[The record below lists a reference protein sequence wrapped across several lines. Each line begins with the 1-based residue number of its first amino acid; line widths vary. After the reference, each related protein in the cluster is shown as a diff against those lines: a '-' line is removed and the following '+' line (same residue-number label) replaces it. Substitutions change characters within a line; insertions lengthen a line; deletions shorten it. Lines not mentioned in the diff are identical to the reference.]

1 MPHKRAKRSL
11 RLATSKEKGYNLAPS
26 ITDDTPRNAS
36 RVLNAWKVQ
45 SRFRDSGKTSS
56 EDTGERRKRKRT
68 VKPDSTQ
75 DDNKASVDQKAKDDV
90 GRSSENG
97 DGERGKR
104 VKLSEE
110 DRGDGRGGEGG
121 KGKVQIPKIG
131 HHETL
136 GEYNR
141 RIESLLRPGVTQAMK
156 IAQRSL
162 TNIST
167 KPSKS
172 LNSKNTSSKSDEEIS
187 NHPSLS
193 SDPIP
198 VKEFPMAARRRF
210 NDIVQAPPSLPR
222 LRQSSSMNYHDSDSG
237 SKLGQKLRKTNSGD
251 GSNMGQKSRR
261 LHSDTGSNIRQKRES
276 DSGISSVTG
285 LKTREMIK
293 STSTKLIPQNKTTKN
308 RNSESIE
315 IANKVMRDNKINSH
329 SIEHDNPRKSINRN
343 VTLNNSRDKGESTN
357 SEKKKNKQSMIKV
370 GYTTGRIPL
379 SLAQQRILGE
389 ERERVVKLYREM
401 KVSRERLRVESLQGS
416 KNV

>member
-1 MPHKRAKRSL
+1 MLQLSTSSMLAISAHLAVSL
-11 RLATSKEKGYNLAPS
+11 LTRPTPIGFDPFPPPTAASPCSTSKEKGYNLAPS

-45 SRFRDSGKTSS
+45 SRFREMGKTSS

-68 VKPDSTQ
+68 VRFDFTQ
-75 DDNKASVDQKAKDDV
+75 DDKEKSVEEKAKDDL
-90 GRSSENG
+90 GRLSEVG
-97 DGERGKR
+97 DGEKGKR
-104 VKLSEE
+104 VKLSEG
-110 DRGDGRGGEGG
+110 DRGDGGGGGGEGG

-156 IAQRSL
+156 IAQRKGEGEAETERGRGRQREREEAPSNQLKLISRSL

-222 LRQSSSMNYHDSDSG
+222 LRQSSSMNYHDSDTG
-237 SKLGQKLRKTNSGD
+237 SNMGQKSRLLSSET

-276 DSGISSVTG
+276 DSGISSKV
-285 LKTREMIK
+285 LK
-293 STSTKLIPQNKTTKN
+293 STTWPGTGK
-308 RNSESIE
+308 E
-315 IANKVMRDNKINSH
+315 IHKV
-329 SIEHDNPRKSINRN
+329 
-343 VTLNNSRDKGESTN
+343 
-357 SEKKKNKQSMIKV
+357 
-370 GYTTGRIPL
+370 
-379 SLAQQRILGE
+379 
-389 ERERVVKLYREM
+389 
-401 KVSRERLRVESLQGS
+401 
-416 KNV
+416 